1 MPDELE
7 LVMDIETLEIF
18 EVKYHSQD
26 SNSTKVKKGISYEQ
40 MEITYRFLLLCCR
53 RLLQKRPFLS

>member
-7 LVMDIETLEIF
+7 LIMDIETLEIF

-40 MEITYRFLLLCCR
+40 MEITDKNVLLCC
-53 RLLQKRPFLS
+53 